1 MVDSFGVSRVSVRRF
16 GPAPASVARRLW
28 PPGSYF
34 NPFEV
39 LDDEWAQD
47 LLPPMIND
55 PLMVAD
61 NSEDD
66 DAPEDPRSEA
76 SSSSGPENP
85 AALEDSEDDSSI
97 SGSAVLDP
105 FFDLQGDSDTSIELG
120 SEDTVSVVSSDEGFV
135 SGETESMDEDEYEPP
150 SPISSGEEWLPDA
163 DDMGDSDSE

>member
-47 LLPPMIND
+47 LLPPMMD
-55 PLMVAD
+55 LVVFAGD
-61 NSEDD
+61 SEDD

-85 AALEDSEDDSSI
+85 AAHEDSEDDASI
-97 SGSAVLDP
+97 SSSAVEDP
-105 FFDLQGDSDTSIELG
+105 FFDVPEGDSDISVDLG
-120 SEDTVSVVSSDEGFV
+120 SEDTISVVSSDEGFV
-135 SGETESMDEDEYEPP
+135 SDETNSMDEEYEPP
-150 SPISSGEEWLPDA
+150 SPISSGEEWLPEA
-163 DDMGDSDSE
+163 GDMGDSDSE